1 MKMSD
6 LLYTVVINDDVYECV
21 DYSKPVW
28 MKPSMTGLRFIP
40 NNIDEVQDALI
51 IFGADYLDFSKEIK
65 DSIIKMK
72 QECLKTQG
80 PDALLDPYVTHKLLM
95 VDAKKELKQLVL
107 KAKFLVV
114 NHVGL
119 PEDIDL
125 GCAVQ
130 ACLAECKC

>member
-40 NNIDEVQDALI
+40 HHRDEVQDALI
-51 IFGADYLDFSKEIK
+51 IFGADYLDFSPSVKNK
-65 DSIIKMK
+65 IIKMK
-72 QECLKTQG
+72 ADCLSEKG
-80 PDALLDPYVTHKLLM
+80 PDSLLDPYDSHKLLM
-95 VDAKKELKQLVL
+95 LDAKKELKNLAL
-107 KAKFLVV
+107 KARFLVV

-125 GCAVQ
+125 GCKVQ

>member
-40 NNIDEVQDALI
+40 NNRDEVQDALI
-51 IFGADYLDFSKEIK
+51 IFGADYLDFSKQIK
-65 DSIIKMK
+65 DSIKQMK
-72 QECLKTQG
+72 QEGLKAQG
-80 PDALLDPYVTHKLLM
+80 PDALLDPYVSHKLLM
-95 VDAKKELKQLVL
+95 LDSKKELKQLVL
-107 KAKFLVV
+107 KTRFMLV

-125 GCAVQ
+125 GCSVQ

>member
-21 DYSKPVW
+21 DYSRPVW

-51 IFGADYLDFSKEIK
+51 IFGVDYLDFSPSVKNK
-65 DSIIKMK
+65 IIKMK
-72 QECLKTQG
+72 ADCLSENG
-80 PDALLDPYVTHKLLM
+80 PDSLLDPYVSHKLLM
-95 VDAKKELKQLVL
+95 LDAKKELKQLVL
-107 KAKFLVV
+107 KTRFVLV

-125 GCAVQ
+125 GCTIQ

>member
-1 MKMSD
+1 MQMSD

-21 DYSKPVW
+21 DYSRPVW

-40 NNIDEVQDALI
+40 NNINEVQDALI
-51 IFGADYLDFSKEIK
+51 IFGVDYLDFSPTVKNK
-65 DSIIKMK
+65 IIKMK
-72 QECLKTQG
+72 ADCLSENGQ
-80 PDALLDPYVTHKLLM
+80 DSLLDPYVTHKLLM
-95 VDAKKELKQLVL
+95 LDAKKELKQLVL
-107 KAKFLVV
+107 KARFVLV

>member
-21 DYSKPVW
+21 DYSRPVW

-40 NNIDEVQDALI
+40 NNRDEVQDALI
-51 IFGADYLDFSKEIK
+51 IFGVDYLDFSPTVKNK
-65 DSIIKMK
+65 IIKMK
-72 QECLKTQG
+72 ADCLNENG
-80 PDALLDPYVTHKLLM
+80 PDSLLDPYVSHKLLM
-95 VDAKKELKQLVL
+95 LDAKKELKQLVL
-107 KAKFLVV
+107 KARFLFV

>member
-21 DYSKPVW
+21 DYSRPVW

-40 NNIDEVQDALI
+40 NKIDEVQDALI
-51 IFGADYLDFSKEIK
+51 IFGVDYLDFSSTVKNK
-65 DSIIKMK
+65 IIKMK
-72 QECLKTQG
+72 VDCISDNG
-80 PDALLDPYVTHKLLM
+80 PDCLLDPYATHKLLM
-95 VDAKKELKQLVL
+95 LDAKKELKNHAL
-107 KAKFLVV
+107 KARFILI

-119 PEDIDL
+119 PEEIEL

-130 ACLAECKC
+130 SCLAECKC

>member
-21 DYSKPVW
+21 DYSRPVW

-51 IFGADYLDFSKEIK
+51 IFGVDYLDFSKEIK

-80 PDALLDPYVTHKLLM
+80 PDALLDPYVSHKLLM

-107 KAKFLVV
+107 KSRFVLI

-119 PEDIDL
+119 PEEIDL

>member
-21 DYSKPVW
+21 DYSRPVW

-40 NNIDEVQDALI
+40 NNRDEVQDALI
-51 IFGADYLDFSKEIK
+51 IFGVDYLDFSPTVKNK
-65 DSIIKMK
+65 IIKMK
-72 QECLKTQG
+72 ADCLNENG
-80 PDALLDPYVTHKLLM
+80 PDSLLDPYVSHKLLM
-95 VDAKKELKQLVL
+95 LDAKKELKQLVL
-107 KAKFLVV
+107 KARFILV

>member
-21 DYSKPVW
+21 DYSRPVW

-51 IFGADYLDFSKEIK
+51 IFGVDYLDFSPSVKNK
-65 DSIIKMK
+65 IIKMK
-72 QECLKTQG
+72 ADCLSENG
-80 PDALLDPYVTHKLLM
+80 PDSLLDPYVTHKLLM
-95 VDAKKELKQLVL
+95 LDAKKELKQLVL
-107 KAKFLVV
+107 KARFILV

-125 GCAVQ
+125 GCTVQ

>member
-1 MKMSD
+1 MSD

-21 DYSKPVW
+21 DYSRPVW

-40 NNIDEVQDALI
+40 NNRDEVQDALI
-51 IFGADYLDFSKEIK
+51 IFGVDYLDFSKQIK
-65 DSIIKMK
+65 DSIIEMK
-72 QECLKTQG
+72 QECLKAQG
-80 PDALLDPYVTHKLLM
+80 PDALLDPYVSHKLLM
-95 VDAKKELKQLVL
+95 LDAKKELKQLVL
-107 KAKFLVV
+107 KTRFILV

-125 GCAVQ
+125 GCAVP

>member
-21 DYSKPVW
+21 DYSRPVW

-51 IFGADYLDFSKEIK
+51 IFGVDYLDFSKEIK
-65 DSIIKMK
+65 DSIFKMK
-72 QECLKTQG
+72 QECLKAQG

-107 KAKFLVV
+107 KARFILV

-119 PEDIDL
+119 PEDIEL

>member
-51 IFGADYLDFSKEIK
+51 IFGVDYLDFSKEMK
-65 DSIIKMK
+65 ESIIKMK
-72 QECLKTQG
+72 QECLKVQG
-80 PDALLDPYVTHKLLM
+80 PDALLDPYVSHKLLM

-107 KAKFLVV
+107 KARFILV

-130 ACLAECKC
+130 SCLAECKC

>member
-21 DYSKPVW
+21 DYSRPVW

-51 IFGADYLDFSKEIK
+51 IFGVDYLDFSKEIR

-72 QECLKTQG
+72 QECLKAQG

-107 KAKFLVV
+107 KSRFVLI

-125 GCAVQ
+125 GCTVQ

>member
-1 MKMSD
+1 MSD

-21 DYSKPVW
+21 GYSRPVW
-28 MKPSMTGLRFIP
+28 MKPSMAGLRFIP

-51 IFGADYLDFSKEIK
+51 IFGVDYLDFSKEIK

-80 PDALLDPYVTHKLLM
+80 PDALLDPYVSHKLLM
-95 VDAKKELKQLVL
+95 LDAKKELKQLVL
-107 KAKFLVV
+107 KARFILV